1 MSMQGRIINYTEI
14 SFNCDEV
21 TFKKIEEVF
30 KETRLKRLDYYD
42 LCIDY
47 SEEDHAGI
55 VTVQDNEVGNDW
67 DIQLEDFEA
76 LLATYDTHLEGYY
89 IEDIVSDIVRVDI
102 LRSAEAEGHTEL
114 QTSSNGLMWLADYTA
129 EQIQAIH
136 EAAKEMFPAQPAER
150 SDSYEE

>member
-14 SFNCDEV
+14 SFNCDEA

-30 KETRLKRLDYYD
+30 KETRLERLNYYD

-55 VTVQDNEVGNDW
+55 VTVQDSEVGNDW
-67 DIQLEDFEA
+67 DIQLEDFDV
-76 LLATYDTHLEGYY
+76 LLMTYDTHLEGYY

-102 LRSAEAEGHTEL
+102 LRSVEAEGHTEL
-114 QTSSNGLMWLADYTA
+114 QTRSNGLMWLADYTA

-136 EAAKEMFPAQPAER
+136 EAAKEMFPEQPAER
-150 SDSYEE
+150 SDSYGE